1 MLNSASRF
9 LKCLGGCIIAGFLL
23 VILYA
28 TLSRYLFNRPVDYSD
43 ELAALLFVVS
53 AFIGILSSALNSDHI
68 EINILTQRLGATWRT
83 LCKRL
88 SAIVCVVFFGLFSYQ
103 SFVFADFS
111 YQIGAL
117 TEAAAL
123 PVSYW
128 MYVMPLASAIA
139 GLAYA
144 YQVFF
149 VPRSGAKENGRE
161 DWSAE
166 N

>member
-1 MLNSASRF
+1 MLNSTSRF
-9 LKCLGGCIIAGFLL
+9 LKCVGGCIIAGFLL
-23 VILYA
+23 LILYA
-28 TLSRYLFNRPVDYSD
+28 TLSRYLLNRPIDYSD
-43 ELAALLFVVS
+43 ELAALLFVTS
-53 AFIGILSSALNSDHI
+53 AFIGILSSALDNDHI

-83 LCKRL
+83 LCKRV
-88 SAIVCVVFFGLFSYQ
+88 SAVVCVVFFGLFSYQ

-139 GLAYA
+139 CLAYA
-144 YQVFF
+144 YRVFF
-149 VPRSGAKENGRE
+149 APRSAAKQDERL
-161 DWSAE
+161 DRSAE